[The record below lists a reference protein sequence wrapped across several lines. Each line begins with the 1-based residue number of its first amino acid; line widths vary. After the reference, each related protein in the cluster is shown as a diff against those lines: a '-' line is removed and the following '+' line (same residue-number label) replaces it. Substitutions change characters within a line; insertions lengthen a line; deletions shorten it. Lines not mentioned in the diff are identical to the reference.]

1 MIIEPVLLDLRRWS
15 DIRLSEVILVIYL
28 VKSDQHLINN
38 ITSEVRLT
46 ILKNVSHNHLFWQ
59 TFLHYNISMIKNHN
73 FWSWSRPDYALVWW
87 HIKTTPHSVN
97 VMRISFEKSKEC
109 GSCKRITKKNESWH
123 SWSEMIADHDQIM
136 ASLVCGSYLG
146 LENALIVP

>member
-1 MIIEPVLLDLRRWS
+1 MMIFFENLEQKWWFFIN
-15 DIRLSEVILVIYL
+15 L
-28 VKSDQHLINN
+28 VKIDD
-38 ITSEVRLT
+38 
-46 ILKNVSHNHLFWQ
+46 FWN
-59 TFLHYNISMIKNHN
+59 YSYP
-73 FWSWSRPDYALVWW
+73 SA
-87 HIKTTPHSVN
+87 N

-123 SWSEMIADHDQIM
+123 SWSEVIADHDQIM

>member
-1 MIIEPVLLDLRRWS
+1 MMIFFGNLEQKWWFF
-15 DIRLSEVILVIYL
+15 
-28 VKSDQHLINN
+28 INWAK
-38 ITSEVRLT
+38 IDD
-46 ILKNVSHNHLFWQ
+46 FWN
-59 TFLHYNISMIKNHN
+59 YSNPS
-73 FWSWSRPDYALVWW
+73 A
-87 HIKTTPHSVN
+87 N

-109 GSCKRITKKNESWH
+109 GSYKSITKKNESWH